1 MLVKWSQ
8 GGTSTAQCWS
18 KDMALWLGSLPK
30 EEGFRVEAGTKNSS
44 PVPEGTEFLNCLSS

>member
-8 GGTSTAQCWS
+8 GGTGTARCWS

-44 PVPEGTEFLNCLSS
+44 PVPEGTEFLNCLSN